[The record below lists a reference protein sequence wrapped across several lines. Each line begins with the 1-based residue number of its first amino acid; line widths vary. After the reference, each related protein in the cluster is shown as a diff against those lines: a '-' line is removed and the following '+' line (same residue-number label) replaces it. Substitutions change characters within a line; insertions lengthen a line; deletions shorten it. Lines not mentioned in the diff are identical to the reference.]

1 MRGRP
6 ARREHG
12 CTTVELLIVVVL
24 TAVAVAATAAGW
36 RHWMRQ
42 SPLERAAE
50 VARGELTRARSVAVG
65 RRIVARVSVSE
76 RGELVLADDA
86 GRRLRATPFRA
97 RPFRLDS
104 LRLRPPTLRINAR
117 GQGSAG
123 SLYLYRGG
131 RGIRIVVNFIGRI
144 RLERLGL
151 RADEGGSTRSSA
163 PV

>member
-1 MRGRP
+1 MRG
-6 ARREHG
+6 AGAAHG
-12 CTTVELLIVVVL
+12 YTVVELLVVVTL
-24 TAVAVAATAAGW
+24 TAVAVAGSAAGW

-42 SPLERAAE
+42 APLERAAE
-50 VARGELTRARSVAVG
+50 VARGELSRARSVAVG
-65 RRIVARVSVSE
+65 RRMVARVSVSE

-97 RPFRLDS
+97 PPFRLDS
-104 LRLRPPTLRINAR
+104 LRLRPATLRINAR

-144 RLERLGL
+144 RLERFGL
-151 RADEGGSTRSSA
+151 RADGGGSTLPTS